1 MTPLLL
7 LCILSILASPSFCFN
22 TDTCS
27 HSKVLNIGSSYST
40 CIKNKTAEFPND
52 ICFAFSAVKTCTQET
67 YSPCYG
73 DDAVAFFYSSLQIDI
88 VKSVRENFPKL
99 GFSPKDIES
108 VFESC
113 PEAPTKQETER
124 FTAKNFA
131 FLDFVDTD
139 RKCSKEDVEKL
150 QFGFGTCMKN
160 GTANFQV
167 ELKSRVKRARG
178 SLKNI
183 VCDTLYDT
191 IGECWRT
198 QFPTCFTEREI
209 TYFKEELS
217 RNYQEFF
224 DLIIEAF
231 DKNSPLGTGIEFVDC
246 LERGVRSE
254 VVNTN

>member
-52 ICFAFSAVKTCTQET
+52 VCFVFSAVKTCTQET
-67 YSPCYG
+67 YSPCFG
-73 DDAVAFFYSSLQIDI
+73 DDTVALFYSSTQIDI
-88 VKSVRENFPKL
+88 AKSLPNLGLSRE
-99 GFSPKDIES
+99 DIES
-108 VFESC
+108 LLKSC

-124 FTAKNFA
+124 FTVKNFA
-131 FLDFVDTD
+131 FLDFVETD

-150 QFGFGTCMKN
+150 QFGFETCNKN
-160 GTANFQV
+160 STADFLV

-178 SLKNI
+178 NLKNI
-183 VCDTLYDT
+183 VCDTFYDT

-198 QFPTCFTEREI
+198 QFPTCFSEREI
-209 TYFKEELS
+209 IYLKEVSSRTYKEL
-217 RNYQEFF
+217 F
-224 DLIIEAF
+224 EAF
-231 DKNSPLGTGIEFVDC
+231 EKNSPRGTGIDFVDC
-246 LERGVRSE
+246 LDRGVRSE
-254 VVNTN
+254 AVNTN